1 MNVIVR
7 IDGCN
12 SKKNNGLEN
21 QRLGSKIKSD
31 CINDESYVSQKKN
44 VFVVRTIKSIQNRVM
59 CKRFQEVHRNTECN
73 QQQLQ

>member
-31 CINDESYVSQKKN
+31 CINDESYVSQKKKCL
-44 VFVVRTIKSIQNRVM
+44 RCKDHKKHTKSCHV
-59 CKRFQEVHRNTECN
+59 
-73 QQQLQ
+73 